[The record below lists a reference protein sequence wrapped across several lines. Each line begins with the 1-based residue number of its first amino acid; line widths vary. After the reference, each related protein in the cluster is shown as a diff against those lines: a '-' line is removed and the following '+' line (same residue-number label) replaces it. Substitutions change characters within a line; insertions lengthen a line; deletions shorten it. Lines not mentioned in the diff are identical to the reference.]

1 MLLNLEKKQL
11 LFIENN
17 GKFITQTISL
27 RCIHICL
34 DLFFKPTEYIY
45 YLMQILVLKLKFVS
59 LLVILSFKKI
69 KMYFTFNKY
78 RLQYI
83 LSIAIVLCVSLLCFI
98 IKDDLNYRVVALVLL
113 LTVSVIAMLYD
124 IFPVLISAVLS
135 AFIWNYC
142 FIPPIFTL
150 DISNTEDLLM
160 FLSYF
165 FVAMLNA
172 VLTYKIRQAEKKVR
186 DKEEK
191 EKTIILYNTLLNS
204 LSHEL
209 RTPIATILGTV
220 DTLKENND
228 KLEKE
233 QQFDLLNDIDIA
245 SLRLNRQ
252 VENILNM
259 SRLESG
265 TLKPKLD
272 WCDMEELVTNIIR
285 KLDHTREQ
293 QISFTASEQL
303 PLFKIDIGFT
313 EQILLNLLHNAI
325 LYTPKHAQIKVTV
338 AHLLDTCFITVVDD
352 GVGFPESELSLVF
365 DKFYRL
371 PNTKTIGSGLG
382 LSIVKGFVEA
392 QNGKILLENNVT
404 GGAYFKISI
413 PAETSYINNLKNE

>member
-1 MLLNLEKKQL
+1 
-11 LFIENN
+11 
-17 GKFITQTISL
+17 
-27 RCIHICL
+27 
-34 DLFFKPTEYIY
+34 
-45 YLMQILVLKLKFVS
+45 
-59 LLVILSFKKI
+59 
-69 KMYFTFNKY
+69 MYFPFNKY
-78 RLQYI
+78 KLQYI
-83 LSIAIVLCVSLLCFI
+83 LSILIVLCVSMLCFI
-98 IKDDLNYRVVALVLL
+98 IKEDLNYRVVALILL

-124 IFPVLISAVLS
+124 IFPVLISAILS

-142 FIPPIFTL
+142 FIPPVFTL
-150 DISNTEDLLM
+150 DISNAEDLLM

-172 VLTYKIRQAEKKVR
+172 VLTYKIKQAEKNVR

-191 EKTIILYNTLLNS
+191 VKTIALYNTLLNS

-228 KLEKE
+228 KLDKV

-245 SLRLNRQ
+245 SIRLNRQ

-272 WCDMEELVTNIIR
+272 WCDMDELVNNIIR
-285 KLDHTREQ
+285 KVDIVQEQ
-293 QISFTASEQL
+293 QIVFIPAKNL

-325 LYTPKHAQIKVTV
+325 LYTPKHSKIEITV
-338 AHLLDTCFITVVDD
+338 AHILDDCFITVTDD
-352 GVGFPESELSLVF
+352 GNGFPESKLSLVF

-371 PNTKTIGSGLG
+371 PNTKTGGSGLG
-382 LSIVKGFVEA
+382 LSIVKGFTEA
-392 QNGKILLENNVT
+392 QNGTIVLENIHT
-404 GGAYFKISI
+404 GGARFKVKI
-413 PAETSYINNLKNE
+413 PAETSYLNNLKNE